1 MVIKNAKLM
10 TKILVV
16 EDNPINMEL
25 VIELLSSKGFTVH
38 TAIDGEEAIRKTEK
52 EVYDLI
58 LMDIELP
65 GKDGVEVTKIIKAK
79 SKNTPIIALTSYA
92 MKGDKE
98 RFLSAGFD
106 DYISK
111 PLDISKFITK
121 LELFV

>member
-1 MVIKNAKLM
+1 M

-25 VIELLSSKGFTVH
+25 VIELLSTKGCTVH
-38 TAIDGEEAIRKTEK
+38 TAIDGEEAIRKIDQ

-58 LMDIELP
+58 IMDIELP
-65 GKDGVEVTKIIKAK
+65 GKDGVEVTKIIKTK
-79 SKNTPIIALTSYA
+79 YKLIPVIALTSYA

-111 PLDISKFITK
+111 PLDISEFLMKIEKFCK
-121 LELFV
+121 SAA